1 MKSLILLLA
10 VSQDNSKFFPAIISE
25 SVEVEYSDWYYLKL
39 TSDTTEDSCKDKDD
53 LSSQILENICT
64 KLSVPST
71 SFLITSLDTLSAG
84 IISTNLSLLTPLP
97 GLHNNLSNLQLSSP
111 EFDICQQKYSLALL
125 LHDKSHLV
133 FEDDSNL
140 HEVSILIHDKS
151 HHMYGKVLFEL
162 TIMSATYTFL
172 TA

>member
-1 MKSLILLLA
+1 MKSLILILA
-10 VSQDNSKFFPAIISE
+10 VSQANHRFLSALSE
-25 SVEVEYSDWYYLKL
+25 NVNGPEVSYSDWYYLKL

-71 SFLITSLDTLSAG
+71 SFLITSLDTLSVG

-97 GLHNNLSNLQLSSP
+97 GLHTNLSNLQLSSP

-133 FEDDSNL
+133 YGDDTYD
-140 HEVSILIHDKS
+140 VSILQSFYLKGVMMLERIDP
-151 HHMYGKVLFEL
+151 F
-162 TIMSATYTFL
+162 A
-172 TA
+172 